1 MIADGFSQTIG
12 TLSGSSGGSMLNI
25 TGDLTVTQGSDAT
38 YAGLLAGTG
47 TFTKAGSNTLT
58 LSSSVN
64 IYGSVAINA
73 GSLIMGSNSNFYK
86 TVTLAD
92 TSGAILN
99 IGNTTLAIKGLV
111 GGGSSGGN
119 VTGSGRLNIVL
130 TGSAGSANVTFSGA
144 LSGGG
149 TLNKSGSGT
158 QTIGSDEV
166 DEGTTNFSIY

>member
-1 MIADGFSQTIG
+1 
-12 TLSGSSGGSMLNI
+12 MLNI
-25 TGDLTVTQGSDAT
+25 TGNLTVTQGST
-38 YAGLLAGTG
+38 GSYAGLLGGQG
-47 TFTKAGSNTLT
+47 TFTKTGTSSLT
-58 LSSSVN
+58 LSNSVN
-64 IYGSVAINA
+64 FFGSVAINA

-92 TSGAILN
+92 TSGAVLN
-99 IGNTTLAIKGLV
+99 IGSTTLSVRGLV

-119 VTGSGRLNIVL
+119 VTGNGRLNIVL
-130 TGSAGSANVTFSGA
+130 TGSADSIDVTFSGA

-166 DEGTTNFSIY
+166 DDGTADFSSF

>member
-1 MIADGFSQTIG
+1 
-12 TLSGSSGGSMLNI
+12 MLNI
-25 TGDLTVTQGSDAT
+25 TGDLTVTQGSAGS
-38 YAGLLAGTG
+38 YAGKFSGQGA
-47 TFTKAGSNTLT
+47 FTKAGSSALT
-58 LSSSVN
+58 LSNSVN
-64 IYGSVAINA
+64 IYGSVVINA
-73 GSLIMGSNSNFYK
+73 GSLIMGSNSSFK
-86 TVTLAD
+86 RTVTLAD

-99 IGNTTLAIKGLV
+99 IGNTTLSIKGLV

-130 TGSAGSANVTFSGA
+130 TGSAGSRNVTFSGA